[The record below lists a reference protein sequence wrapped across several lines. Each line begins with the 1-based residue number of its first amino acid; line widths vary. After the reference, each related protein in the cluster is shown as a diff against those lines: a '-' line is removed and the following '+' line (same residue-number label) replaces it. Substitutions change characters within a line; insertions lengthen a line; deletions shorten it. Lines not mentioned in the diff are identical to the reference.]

1 MFPNQEELEDLQRLV
16 GGSKE
21 LTFHNLF
28 KGFPISNPG
37 RLLGIQ
43 GAMGVVEVHHNQ
55 LVCMQLSR
63 HTYLQSDH
71 LPAIVRAE
79 VVQIAIA
86 DRRATLR
93 DFSYVV
99 GMIGKRG
106 IIRVAPEDDVEVEV
120 FISERKNIAKM
131 IDLSVEGVGLSMSGF
146 LYNPNIYQLGNDVN
160 LRFFLGPTS
169 EKVFMPG
176 RIVNLSK
183 GVENFRV
190 GIKTAPGQDARKVL
204 TRYIVQRQ
212 KELMEEL
219 RGLFAGIYRLTT
231 GRLSP

>member
-1 MFPNQEELEDLQRLV
+1 MFPNQEVLEDLQRVV
-16 GGSKE
+16 GGSNN
-21 LTFHNLF
+21 LIFHNLF

-43 GAMGVVEVHHNQ
+43 GSMGVVEVHHNQ

-63 HTYLQSDH
+63 HTYIQSDL
-71 LPAIVRAE
+71 LPAIIRAE
-79 VVQIAIA
+79 VVQMAVA

-106 IIRVAPEDDVEVEV
+106 IIRVAPDDQIEVELY
-120 FISERKNIAKM
+120 ISERKNIAQL
-131 IDLSVEGVGLSMSGF
+131 IDLSVEGVGLSLSGF
-146 LYNPNIYQLGNDVN
+146 LYNPNVYQLGNDLS
-160 LRFFLGPTS
+160 LRFFLGSTS
-169 EKVFMPG
+169 EKVFVPG

-183 GVENFRV
+183 GYENFRV
-190 GIKTAPGQDARKVL
+190 GVKTSPSQEARKVL

-212 KELMEEL
+212 KELMDEL

-231 GRLSP
+231 GRLGP